1 MYLIVD
7 FSDLDLEYTRTDIR
21 FDEYMADYTVGRLIK
36 ELCAGVES
44 FGGETISQQGTLCLL
59 GPNGK
64 MLDATMRVSD
74 LCQNELNDWDII
86 YLSRRR

>member
-21 FDEYMADYTVGRLIK
+21 FDEYTADYTVSRLIK
-36 ELCAGVES
+36 ELCNGIES
-44 FGGETISQQGTLCLL
+44 FSGESVSQQGTLCLL
-59 GPNGK
+59 GPNRK
-64 MLDATMRVSD
+64 ILDSTRMVSY
-74 LCQNELNDWDII
+74 LCEHELNDWDII